1 MAIGKKKKKLKR
13 RVWEMRLQMQKTLI
27 ALLRILAF
35 YSKVSGNPL
44 TGFGKGGG
52 AGGGFLI

>member
-1 MAIGKKKKKLKR
+1 
-13 RVWEMRLQMQKTLI
+13 MRLQMQKTLI